1 MQALQTHLGRPVLPE
16 PQRGFSV
23 QGLNTP
29 FQGESSFQTLLKKE
43 VFMQEFKARE
53 GPPERSLFS
62 AVGMRSES
70 QNAPHKTENT
80 AYSQKAHEERSACD
94 LTQTEKKDAAHDASR
109 EKADEA
115 KASDSY
121 TETEKNASSADAGT
135 EVTEDA
141 AKTEAG
147 KKADTVMS
155 DDAAQAQLSE
165 KNAFSFDAADE
176 QSVVK
181 PESLESGKVRYAKK
195 AASENTEDEELS
207 VNAEQNGTQELL
219 SAQAAA
225 LVSFE
230 QIDEVQTHKA
240 HRTETAE
247 FKADDAEL
255 ENVFASDKLNRAA
268 EEPGVNLAE
277 IPAIKVRDE
286 RTKTAAAGDKKQP
299 LLSSVRYDGKGNAE
313 ADILLNSADG
323 SKGAA
328 DPSVLAKGGSS
339 SFTAEVRESKQS
351 NFASML
357 SSEIRNNAADLVKT
371 GSMILRDGNKGTI
384 NLILHPEELGNV
396 KIRLQISDN
405 ILTGRIT
412 VASEEAYKAFK
423 ANIASLTEAFTSSG
437 FDTAGFDLSWSGGRE
452 SGTGGQ
458 QADSGHTAHNPLAFR
473 YDEQNPVLD
482 ADEAEYRVLESRPYV
497 NLIA

>member
-80 AYSQKAHEERSACD
+80 AYSQKAHEERSVRD

-141 AKTEAG
+141 AKTEAE
-147 KKADTVMS
+147 KKADTVMP

-165 KNAFSFDAADE
+165 KNTFSFDAADE
-176 QSVVK
+176 QSAVK
-181 PESLESGKVRYAKK
+181 PESLEPGKMRYAKK
-195 AASENTEDEELS
+195 AGADEKDKELS
-207 VNAEQNGTQELL
+207 VDAEQNGTQELL

-230 QIDEVQTHKA
+230 QTDEVQTHKA
-240 HRTETAE
+240 HRIEAAE
-247 FKADDAEL
+247 FKTDDAEL

-277 IPAIKVRDE
+277 LPAIKVRDE

-313 ADILLNSADG
+313 ADILLNPADG

-328 DPSVLAKGGSS
+328 DPSVLTKGGSS

-458 QADSGHTAHNPLAFR
+458 QADGGHTAHNPLAFR

>member
-1 MQALQTHLGRPVLPE
+1 
-16 PQRGFSV
+16 
-23 QGLNTP
+23 
-29 FQGESSFQTLLKKE
+29 
-43 VFMQEFKARE
+43 MQEFKARE
-53 GPPERSLFS
+53 GPPERSFFS
-62 AVGMRSES
+62 AVGMRSEG
-70 QNAPHKTENT
+70 QNAPHKTEN
-80 AYSQKAHEERSACD
+80 AVYNQKIHEERTARASAEA
-94 LTQTEKKDAAHDASR
+94 EKKAADASR
-109 EKADEA
+109 DRADKTSASEQVKSGKDEPRASESQTESEKAAA
-115 KASDSY
+115 KTA
-121 TETEKNASSADAGT
+121 AGT
-135 EVTEDA
+135 ENGS
-141 AKTEAG
+141 EAEEKAG
-147 KKADTVMS
+147 AGISKKNVPGFGT
-155 DDAAQAQLSE
+155 
-165 KNAFSFDAADE
+165 ADE
-176 QSVVK
+176 NDGLKSADREIGKARYVK
-181 PESLESGKVRYAKK
+181 R

-219 SAQAAA
+219 NAQAAA

-230 QIDEVQTHKA
+230 QTDEVQTHKA
-240 HRTETAE
+240 HRTEAAE
-247 FKADDAEL
+247 FKADDVEL
-255 ENVFASDKLNRAA
+255 ENVFASDKLNRAS

-277 IPAIKVRDE
+277 IPAIKVHDE
-286 RTKTAAAGDKKQP
+286 RTKTAAAADKKQP

-313 ADILLNSADG
+313 ADILLNPADG

-328 DPSVLAKGGSS
+328 DPSVLAKGGNS
-339 SFTAEVRESKQS
+339 SFTAETRESKQS

-458 QADSGHTAHNPLAFR
+458 QADGGHTAHNPLAFR
-473 YDEQNPVLD
+473 YDEQNPELD

>member
-1 MQALQTHLGRPVLPE
+1 MQALQTHLGRPVLSE

-80 AYSQKAHEERSACD
+80 AYSQKAHEERSARD

-141 AKTEAG
+141 AKTEAE
-147 KKADTVMS
+147 KKADTVMP

-165 KNAFSFDAADE
+165 KTAFSLDAADE
-176 QSVVK
+176 QSAVK
-181 PESLESGKVRYAKK
+181 PESLEPGKMRYAKK
-195 AASENTEDEELS
+195 AGADEKDKELS
-207 VNAEQNGTQELL
+207 VDAEQNGTQELL

-230 QIDEVQTHKA
+230 QTDEVQTHKA
-240 HRTETAE
+240 HRTEAAE

-268 EEPGVNLAE
+268 QEPGVNLAE

-286 RTKTAAAGDKKQP
+286 RTKAAAAGDKKQP

-313 ADILLNSADG
+313 ADILLNPAGG

-339 SFTAEVRESKQS
+339 SFTPEVRESKQS

-458 QADSGHTAHNPLAFR
+458 QADGGHTAHNPLAFR

>member
-1 MQALQTHLGRPVLPE
+1 MQALQTHLGRPVLSE

-80 AYSQKAHEERSACD
+80 AYSQKAHEERSARD

-141 AKTEAG
+141 AKTEAE
-147 KKADTVMS
+147 KKADTVMP

-165 KNAFSFDAADE
+165 KTAFSLDAADE
-176 QSVVK
+176 QSAVK
-181 PESLESGKVRYAKK
+181 PESLEPGKMRYAKK
-195 AASENTEDEELS
+195 AGADEKDKELS
-207 VNAEQNGTQELL
+207 VDAEQNGTQELL

-230 QIDEVQTHKA
+230 QTDEVQTHKA
-240 HRTETAE
+240 HRTEAAE

-268 EEPGVNLAE
+268 QEPGVNLAE

-286 RTKTAAAGDKKQP
+286 RTKAAAAGDKKQP

-313 ADILLNSADG
+313 ADILLNPAGG

-339 SFTAEVRESKQS
+339 SFTPEVRESKQS

-458 QADSGHTAHNPLAFR
+458 QADGKHAGHNPLAFR

>member
-1 MQALQTHLGRPVLPE
+1 
-16 PQRGFSV
+16 
-23 QGLNTP
+23 
-29 FQGESSFQTLLKKE
+29 
-43 VFMQEFKARE
+43 MQEFKARE
-53 GPPERSLFS
+53 GPPERSFFS
-62 AVGMRSES
+62 AVGMRSTSE
-70 QNAPHKTENT
+70 NTLHKTENT
-80 AYSQKAHEERSACD
+80 AYNQKAQENRSVQASTHAETKD
-94 LTQTEKKDAAHDASR
+94 TVRDASYDRADETSASEQVKSGRDESKTSESQAESEKAAAAENTAAAEAREKTDGRIQDGKDVLQAQLAEKDALNVAAA
-109 EKADEA
+109 EEQTAVKTADF
-115 KASDSY
+115 
-121 TETEKNASSADAGT
+121 ETEKA
-135 EVTEDA
+135 
-141 AKTEAG
+141 
-147 KKADTVMS
+147 
-155 DDAAQAQLSE
+155 
-165 KNAFSFDAADE
+165 
-176 QSVVK
+176 
-181 PESLESGKVRYAKK
+181 RYAKNA
-195 AASENTEDEELS
+195 AASDEENEELS
-207 VNAEQNGTQELL
+207 VNAEQNGTDELL

-230 QIDEVQTHKA
+230 QRTQAQTHKA
-240 HRTETAE
+240 HGTESGE
-247 FKADDAEL
+247 FKAEDAEL
-255 ENVFASDKLNRAA
+255 ESVFTADKLNRTA
-268 EEPGVNLAE
+268 EEPGVSLAE

-286 RTKTAAAGDKKQP
+286 RTKTAAEDKKS

-313 ADILLNSADG
+313 ADILLNPADG
-323 SKGAA
+323 AKGAA
-328 DPSVLAKGGSS
+328 ELSVSAKRGNPSS
-339 SFTAEVRESKQS
+339 TAEMSNHKQT

-371 GSMILRDGNKGTI
+371 GSVILRDGNKGTI

-458 QADSGHTAHNPLAFR
+458 QADGKHAGHNPLAFR

-482 ADEAEYRVLESRPYV
+482 ADEAGCRVLESRPYV

>member
-1 MQALQTHLGRPVLPE
+1 MQALQTHLGRPVLSE
-16 PQRGFSV
+16 PQKGFSV
-23 QGLNTP
+23 HGLNTP

-80 AYSQKAHEERSACD
+80 AYSQKAHEERSARD
-94 LTQTEKKDAAHDASR
+94 LTQTEKKDAAHDVSR
-109 EKADEA
+109 EKADET

-121 TETEKNASSADAGT
+121 AEAEKAASSADAGT

-141 AKTEAG
+141 AKTEAE
-147 KKADTVMS
+147 KKADTVMP

-165 KNAFSFDAADE
+165 KNAFSLDAADE
-176 QSVVK
+176 QSAVK
-181 PESLESGKVRYAKK
+181 PESLEPGKMRYAKK
-195 AASENTEDEELS
+195 AGADEKDKELS
-207 VNAEQNGTQELL
+207 VDAEQNGTQELL

-225 LVSFE
+225 LVSLE
-230 QIDEVQTHKA
+230 QTDEVQVHKA
-240 HRTETAE
+240 HRTEAAE

-268 EEPGVNLAE
+268 EEPGVSLAE

-286 RTKTAAAGDKKQP
+286 RTKTAAGDKKQP

-313 ADILLNSADG
+313 ADILLNPADG

-328 DPSVLAKGGSS
+328 DPSVLAKGGNSS
-339 SFTAEVRESKQS
+339 STAEVRESKQS

-458 QADSGHTAHNPLAFR
+458 QADGGHTAHNPLAFR